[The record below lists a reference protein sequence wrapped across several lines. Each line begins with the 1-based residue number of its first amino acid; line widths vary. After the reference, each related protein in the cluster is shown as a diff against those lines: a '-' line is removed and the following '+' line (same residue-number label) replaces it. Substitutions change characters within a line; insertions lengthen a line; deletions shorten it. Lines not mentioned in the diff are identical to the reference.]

1 MIRFIAE
8 HKDHQVP
15 GPDGGAGLRWGVEPM
30 CAVLSEHGVPISAST
45 YYEWITKTPT
55 RRQMRDAELVEII
68 TAARKDRTTGKFV
81 QTLGS
86 RKLWIWLRGQ
96 GHDVARCTVER
107 IMREQGWQGARYGSK
122 HKTTVTDET
131 HVRHP
136 DLVDRRFYACA
147 PNRLWVADFT
157 YVSTWSGFVYVAFVI
172 DAFSRRIVGWR
183 AATSMTTDLVLDAIE
198 HAFFTRAA
206 EGNTTLRGLIAHSD
220 AGAQYTSVAFTHRL
234 IDEGVDPSVGSVGD
248 ALDNALAETTVGSFK
263 NELIRRQGPWRDVN
277 HVEIA
282 TAHWVQWFN
291 TERPHEY
298 LDDFTPKP
306 SRGSTTITDAPT
318 KSGVIQHNQSPDSR
332 DGSMSSEKPIAR
344 SSVMSALVAAVAPRN
359 NGARAAA
366 RQTLVPSV
374 KTSARALTPS
384 ERGSNVS
391 PSAASGLVIAR
402 HLHVQIP

>member
-1 MIRFIAE
+1 MVCRS
-8 HKDHQVP
+8 VRRP
-15 GPDGGAGLRWGVEPM
+15 TTSGSPRRR
-30 CAVLSEHGVPISAST
+30 
-45 YYEWITKTPT
+45 T

-68 TAARKDRTTGKFV
+68 TAAREDRTTGKFV

-122 HKTTVTDET
+122 HKTTVADET

-220 AGAQYTSVAFTHRL
+220 AGAQYTSVAQAQYLAAPVSGHPGGDDHRL
-234 IDEGVDPSVGSVGD
+234 RHHPMIH
-248 ALDNALAETTVGSFK
+248 T
-263 NELIRRQGPWRDVN
+263 
-277 HVEIA
+277 
-282 TAHWVQWFN
+282 
-291 TERPHEY
+291 
-298 LDDFTPKP
+298 
-306 SRGSTTITDAPT
+306 
-318 KSGVIQHNQSPDSR
+318 
-332 DGSMSSEKPIAR
+332 
-344 SSVMSALVAAVAPRN
+344 
-359 NGARAAA
+359 
-366 RQTLVPSV
+366 
-374 KTSARALTPS
+374 RAL
-384 ERGSNVS
+384 
-391 PSAASGLVIAR
+391 
-402 HLHVQIP
+402 Q